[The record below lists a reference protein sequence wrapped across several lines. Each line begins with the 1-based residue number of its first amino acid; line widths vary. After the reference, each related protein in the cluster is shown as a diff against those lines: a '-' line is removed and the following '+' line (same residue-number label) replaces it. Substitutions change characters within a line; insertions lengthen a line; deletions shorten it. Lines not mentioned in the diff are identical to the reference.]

1 MVLPLL
7 LPKYPVVS
15 LFTPRDYLSLSTVAT
30 HFKLF
35 AHVVLQGIFC
45 CYCFSINN
53 TPLRKFSLVTEGRH
67 PYIILA

>member
-1 MVLPLL
+1 MVLALL

-15 LFTPRDYLSLSTVAT
+15 LFTPRDNLSLSTVAT

-53 TPLRKFSLVTEGRH
+53 MPLR
-67 PYIILA
+67 

>member
-1 MVLPLL
+1 MVLALL

-15 LFTPRDYLSLSTVAT
+15 LFTPRDNLSLSTVAT

-45 CYCFSINN
+45 CYCFRL
-53 TPLRKFSLVTEGRH
+53 LRISYEIMRLSCLPVKTVASSF
-67 PYIILA
+67 